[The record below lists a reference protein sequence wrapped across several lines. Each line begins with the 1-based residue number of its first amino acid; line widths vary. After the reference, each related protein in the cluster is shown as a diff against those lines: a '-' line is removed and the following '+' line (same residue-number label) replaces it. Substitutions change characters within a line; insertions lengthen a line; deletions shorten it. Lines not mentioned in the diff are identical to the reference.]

1 MNAKE
6 AYESANVVL
15 KQIAGQAPI
24 EMPDHGTDHD
34 KVQYLLDEYARRLKK
49 KFWRYRPFR
58 NNRRIPEM
66 ICQYLGRMLTENE
79 SRKPNKGAAGDGHH
93 GGAR

>member
-6 AYESANVVL
+6 AYESANLVL
-15 KQIAGQAPI
+15 EEIGGEPPI
-24 EMPDHGTDHD
+24 EIPDHGTDHD

-49 KFWRYRPFR
+49 KFWRYRLFR

-66 ICQYLGRMLTENE
+66 ICQYLGRMLTEDE
-79 SRKPNKGAAGDGHH
+79 SRKPNQGAGGDGHQ
-93 GGAR
+93 